1 MTQTKTDTKLPAF
14 SVHMVEW
21 SFFVLY
27 YGIFTAQICFQW
39 KNMAKMN
46 RNLHNFTKK
55 KIEFYHPK
63 IFVINKS
70 MEIPKIILK
79 DKINPLN

>member
-1 MTQTKTDTKLPAF
+1 MKKYGKNESKFAQ
-14 SVHMVEW
+14 
-21 SFFVLY
+21 LY
-27 YGIFTAQICFQW
+27 
-39 KNMAKMN
+39 
-46 RNLHNFTKK
+46 KK